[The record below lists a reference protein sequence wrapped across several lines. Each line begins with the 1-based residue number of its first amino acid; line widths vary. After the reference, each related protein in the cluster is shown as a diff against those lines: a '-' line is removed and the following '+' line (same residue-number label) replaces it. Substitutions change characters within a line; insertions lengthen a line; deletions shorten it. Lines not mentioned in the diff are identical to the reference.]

1 MSNLRLTE
9 RDILNSMLNGTI
21 TPEVMKE
28 YAQKKL
34 AQLDRR
40 NDSARKRTAKRRASA
55 DPLTDAIFDALSD
68 IEPMSR
74 EDLFEVLHD
83 SWPELTVGKIS
94 YRLSALVRE
103 RPDEVIRQEA
113 TTLDAN
119 GRMKKVVIY
128 TRQFI

>member
-21 TPEVMKE
+21 TPEVMRE

-34 AQLDRR
+34 TQLDRR
-40 NDSARKRTAKRRASA
+40 NDSARKRAAKRRASA
-55 DPLTDAIFDALSD
+55 DPLTDAIFEALSD

>member
-21 TPEVMKE
+21 TPEVMRE

-40 NDSARKRTAKRRASA
+40 NDSARKRAAKRRASA
-55 DPLTDAIFDALSD
+55 DPLTDAIFDTLSD